1 MEVGA
6 LETIRRNLDKFI
18 EKFDDCVKT
27 RPSRKHLRTYLRG
40 QVGDLPRKSI
50 EPIALEAGI
59 APRTLQEFMGLHK
72 WEHAAVRRRLQQI
85 VAHEHGDPD
94 AIALIDETGHPK
106 KGDDTTGV
114 QRQYCGATGK
124 KDNCVV
130 TVHLGYA
137 AGDFLALV
145 DADIYLPQETWAGN
159 EERRRKAGIPEH
171 AAYRPKWRIALDL
184 LGRTIANGVSFKYLT
199 ADEGYGCGGG
209 FRRGVAAH
217 GIRYVVEVPRS
228 MSGWTRRPATRGPR
242 DYAGTGRRRTRTTL
256 RPDAPAP
263 CRVDALW
270 TRSGP
275 RWRKYH
281 IKNTG
286 KGPVVWEVRATRF
299 FPWENGV
306 AGDEGWLVVAR
317 NVVDAEVKYFF
328 SNAPADT
335 PLEELLRV
343 AFSRWGI
350 ERLFE
355 DAKGQVGLD
364 HFEVRR
370 YLPLLRHLIL
380 SMVSLLFLA
389 KETDRLRGE
398 KSVVERL
405 PGQRGAE
412 CAA

>member
-1 MEVGA
+1 MEEDT
-6 LETIRRNLDKFI
+6 LRTIRKNLDKFI
-18 EKFDDCVKT
+18 EKFDDCIKT
-27 RPSRKHLRTYLRG
+27 KPSRKHLRTYLGG
-40 QVGDLPRKSI
+40 QVGHLPRKSV
-50 EPIALEAGI
+50 EPIALEAGV

-72 WEHAAVRRRLQQI
+72 WEHEAIRRRVQQI
-85 VAHEHGDPD
+85 VAHEHASAD
-94 AIALIDETGHPK
+94 AIALVDETGHPK
-106 KGDDTTGV
+106 KGNGTTGV

-137 AGDFLALV
+137 AGDFHALM
-145 DADIYLPQETWAGN
+145 DADIYLPQETWAADGQ
-159 EERRRKAGIPEH
+159 RRRKAGIPQH
-171 AAYRPKWRIALDL
+171 VVYRPKWRIALDL
-184 LGRTIANGVSFKYLT
+184 LERAIANGVLFKYLT
-199 ADEGYGCGGG
+199 ADETYGRNGG

-217 GIRYVVEVPRS
+217 GIRYVVEVPCS
-228 MSGWTRRPATRGPR
+228 MRGWTRQPPLRPPGE
-242 DYAGTGRRRTRTTL
+242 YAGTGRRRTRTRL
-256 RPDAPAP
+256 SPDACAP
-263 CRVDALW
+263 CRVDGLW
-270 TRSGP
+270 AGGGP

-286 KGPVVWEVRATRF
+286 NGPVVWEVRATRF

-306 AGDEGWLVVAR
+306 AGDEGWLIVAR

-355 DAKGQVGLD
+355 DAKGEVGLD

-370 YLPLLRHLIL
+370 YLPLMRHLIL
-380 SMVSLLFLA
+380 SMVSLLFLV

-398 KSVVERL
+398 KSVVERV
-405 PGQRGAE
+405 PGKRGVE